1 MGNRQKF
8 SIEEATQLRIQGHSH
23 QSIAEILGCSVH
35 WCLKNLK
42 GVERGAGVEND
53 ITKQKAISILEEAL
67 GKLRAL

>member
-1 MGNRQKF
+1 MGNKQKF
-8 SIEEATQLRIQGHSH
+8 SVVEATHLRQQGHSH

-53 ITKQKAISILEEAL
+53 VTKQKAISILEEAL
-67 GKLRAL
+67 QKLRSI

>member
-1 MGNRQKF
+1 MANKQKF
-8 SIEEATQLRIQGHSH
+8 SVEEATSLRQQGHSH

-53 ITKQKAISILEEAL
+53 VTKQQAISILEDAL
-67 GKLRAL
+67 QKLRSL